1 MVGINDYLMTPK
13 FYYFFIGETYIYIYI
28 YSIYDYEM
36 RNKFDMF
43 DHLVTDMIFTV
54 IES

>member
-13 FYYFFIGETYIYIYI
+13 FYYFFIGETYIY
-28 YSIYDYEM
+28 SIDDYEM
-36 RNKFDMF
+36 RNEFDMF
-43 DHLVTDMIFTV
+43 DHLVTDMIFIV